1 MQADPLDLT
10 DKQNE
15 LPSHRR
21 PPPPGI
27 PGSYILVAVVT
38 IAMMLLNAVLL
49 FVGTREVFNSTHDV
63 ARAHEVLASSEH
75 LLSTLADAETG
86 QRGYIITGVP
96 SYLEPFQAAKAEA
109 QGSVGRLRA
118 LTSDNIE
125 QDPAIQD
132 LERLVNDKL
141 DELSETI
148 ALRRDKGLEAA
159 RIVMLTDRGKRAMDT
174 IRSRLKEINAR
185 ESILLAAG
193 EQKTQSIYELVMLG
207 NALRLVLGLG
217 ILGFA
222 FFIVYQDM
230 AARSRA
236 EKSLLDAKGYA
247 EAIISDSPFGL
258 YVVDADFRIAQM
270 NIDAQKGAFINVRPV
285 IGRRFDEAMH
295 ILWPED
301 VAAGIIKV
309 FRQTQETGEPYY
321 SKDFINPRRDK
332 EQVEG
337 YEWELH
343 RIATPDGRYGVV
355 CYYFDSTALRD
366 AERRVRDS
374 EEKLRSFAEQLEH
387 RVTERTTELLQS
399 QERLRAMAVELNLA
413 EQRERRRLAR
423 ELHDHLQQLL
433 VLGKMKLGQGKQLAH
448 QVPACATLMKEADEV
463 LSEAL
468 TYTRTLVTDLS
479 PRVLSDHGLAAG
491 LLWLGNYMQRHD
503 MAVTVRVPEQEVTLP
518 EDQKTLLFQSVRELL
533 INASKHAGTG
543 KATVTLNQVD
553 GTLRIDVRDDGVGF
567 EPAAAAAAMPAPKG
581 GISSKFGL
589 FSIQERMRAL
599 GGFFALQSAPGK
611 GTTATLVLP
620 MARNPD
626 AEPPPS

>member
-1 MQADPLDLT
+1 MRADPFELI
-10 DKQNE
+10 DKPNE
-15 LPSHRR
+15 LPSRSR
-21 PPPPGI
+21 PSTLGI
-27 PGSYILVAVVT
+27 PGGYILAAVVT
-38 IAMMLLNAVLL
+38 IAMMLVNATLL
-49 FVGTREVFNSTHDV
+49 FLGTRKVFDASHDV
-63 ARAHEVLASSEH
+63 AHAHEVLASSEH

-96 SYLEPFQAAKAEA
+96 SYLEPFQTAKARV
-109 QGSVGRLRA
+109 QGSVGRLRT

-125 QDPAIQD
+125 QKPAIQD
-132 LERLVNDKL
+132 IERLVADKL
-141 DELSETI
+141 DELAETI

-159 RIVMLTDRGKRAMDT
+159 RRVMLTDRGKRIMDT

-193 EQKTQSIYELVMLG
+193 EQKNQSIYELVMLA
-207 NALRLVLGLG
+207 NALSLVLGLV
-217 ILGFA
+217 ILGFVYV
-222 FFIVYQDM
+222 IVYQDM
-230 AARSRA
+230 AARKRA
-236 EKSLLDAKGYA
+236 EKSLFDAKGYA
-247 EAIISDSPFGL
+247 ESIISDSPFGL
-258 YVVDADFRIAQM
+258 YIVDADFRIAQM
-270 NIDAQKGAFINVRPV
+270 NTDAQNGAFINVRPV

-295 ILWPED
+295 ILWPEN
-301 VAAGIIKV
+301 VAAGIIKI
-309 FRQTQETGEPYY
+309 FHQTQETGDPYY

-343 RIATPDGRYGVV
+343 RIAMPDGRHGVV

-387 RVTERTTELLQS
+387 RVTERTAELVQS
-399 QERLRAMAVELNLA
+399 QERLRSMAVELNLA
-413 EQRERRRLAR
+413 EQRERQRLAR

-468 TYTRTLVTDLS
+468 TYTRTLVADLS

-491 LLWLGNYMQRHD
+491 LLWLSEYMQRHD
-503 MAVTVRVPEQEVTLP
+503 MAVTVRVPEQEIILP
-518 EDQKTLLFQSVRELL
+518 EDQKILLFQSVRELL

-567 EPAAAAAAMPAPKG
+567 DPAAAAATVAPNG

-589 FSIQERMRAL
+589 FSIEERMRAL
-599 GGFFALQSAPGK
+599 GGFFALQSSPGK
-611 GTTATLVLP
+611 GTTAMLVLP

-626 AEPPPS
+626 RG